1 MRPWPAR
8 VASVVVALALLVVAL
23 TDAGVSH
30 TGGRAEAIQGNT
42 TIQSFHKAKTLAREV
57 FAGHERTFYCD
68 CPYSGTTGDLTSC
81 GYQPKKTRERAERLE
96 WEHVVPADAFGQ
108 SFVEWREGNPEC
120 VDRKGHAFKG
130 RNCARKMALPFRFM
144 EADLYNRQPES
155 AEVNLLRS
163 NYSMEMISGEERKF
177 GSCDLEIADRKI
189 EPRPDIRGDIA
200 RTYFYMNAAY
210 PRRRRIEQM
219 QGNRHPFVMG
229 KQ

>member
-81 GYQPKKTRERAERLE
+81 GYQPKKTRERAECLE

-120 VDRKGHAFKG
+120 VDRKGHAFKFF
-130 RNCARKMALPFRFM
+130 RPSSVRCCSCACVRAHSSKESPPASLFRAARAL
-144 EADLYNRQPES
+144 
-155 AEVNLLRS
+155 
-163 NYSMEMISGEERKF
+163 
-177 GSCDLEIADRKI
+177 
-189 EPRPDIRGDIA
+189 
-200 RTYFYMNAAY
+200 
-210 PRRRRIEQM
+210 
-219 QGNRHPFVMG
+219 
-229 KQ
+229 